1 MKSLLFLVLSTSL
14 ITAQIPETS
23 DSIYYSPKYC
33 DTADSIEQAMDS
45 WIFSGIIQDCI
56 NPSEGM
62 LNALWPN
69 IAIKDTYDCCC
80 KVASTPGLPGA
91 YNYFEGSACEAYL
104 DMIGFV
110 SLDELQQSSF
120 NKIYTDIYGRQYI
133 DQPIGLSIM
142 NRKKF
147 YKFN

>member
-1 MKSLLFLVLSTSL
+1 MLSTSL
-14 ITAQIPETS
+14 LTSQILPTDG

-33 DTADSIEQAMDS
+33 DTADSIEEALNS
-45 WIFSGIIQDCI
+45 WLFSGIMQDCI

-91 YNYFEGSACEAYL
+91 FNYFEGSACETYL
-104 DMIGFV
+104 EGIGFIA
-110 SLDELQQSSF
+110 LGERE
-120 NKIYTDIYGRQYI
+120 IYQTGGLYIDIYGRQFI
-133 DQPIGLSIM
+133 EQPQGLSIM
-142 NRKKF
+142 NRKKY
-147 YKFN
+147 YKL

>member
-91 YNYFEGSACEAYL
+91 YNYFEGSACETYL